1 MHELNPQR
9 VVAFKVTVKGS
20 GKMGVFIGRGK
31 CAKLRQTF
39 TIFII
44 IGGDKWNYWQTI
56 PPHADCSLENRIMCS
71 LVAVVTHLENQLHIG
86 ELLYPHA

>member
-44 IGGDKWNYWQTI
+44 IGGDK
-56 PPHADCSLENRIMCS
+56 
-71 LVAVVTHLENQLHIG
+71 
-86 ELLYPHA
+86 